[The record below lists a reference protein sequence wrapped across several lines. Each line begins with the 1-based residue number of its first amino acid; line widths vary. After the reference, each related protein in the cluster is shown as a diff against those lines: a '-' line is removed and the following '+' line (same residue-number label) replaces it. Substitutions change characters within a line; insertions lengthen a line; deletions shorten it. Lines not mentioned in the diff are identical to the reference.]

1 MSNYYTKTSAS
12 SKMSSLISFN
22 DVDVV
27 YDHYLKV
34 LKDITFK
41 VERGDLLFVVGPN
54 GAGKSSLIKLITK
67 EIKPYKG
74 TLKLNTKKVGY
85 LPQRSFELSH
95 IPITVYEV
103 IYSGLNKYIYSFMR
117 KEKEKIDAWL
127 NKLGLN
133 NLGNKNINELSGGQR
148 QRVFLIR
155 ALINNPDLLILD
167 EPTSSLDKEY
177 RKAFYDLVFELN
189 KKGMTIIT
197 VTHDLDEEFKD
208 NGNILAL
215 DEKIVYY
222 GPTKDYLEMSDNHV

>member
-12 SKMSSLISFN
+12 SKIPSLISFN

-117 KEKEKIDAWL
+117 KEKVKIDAWL
-127 NKLGLN
+127 DKLGLN
-133 NLGNKNINELSGGQR
+133 NLGNKSINELSGGQR

-197 VTHDLDEEFKD
+197 VTHDLDEAFKD

-215 DEKIVYY
+215 DEKIIYY
-222 GPTKDYLEMSDNHV
+222 GPTKDYLEIGDHHV